1 MDVGIRD
8 LRDNLSKH
16 LKTVRDGGE
25 VVVTDHG
32 KPVAKLVPYS
42 DPSWY
47 RRMVAEGRITPAKR
61 PKGPAPEPLPAEG
74 TGSDLVIEQRR

>member
-16 LKTVRDGGE
+16 LNTVKDGDE

-32 KPVAKLVPYS
+32 KPVAKLVPYEN
-42 DPSWY
+42 PTWFE
-47 RRMVAEGRITPAKR
+47 RMVAEGKITPAER
-61 PKGPAPEPLPAEG
+61 PKQPLPEPLPADG
-74 TGSDLVIEQRR
+74 TISDLVIEQRR